1 MKKIFT
7 NILMAVLLLCGAL
20 PTMAQ
25 NISLSGTVTD
35 ESSQPLPGT
44 MVMVEG
50 TTRGAT
56 TDADGKFEI
65 KVSKG
70 EVLLVDYLG
79 YDTARVTVSGAN
91 NIKVQL
97 TPSAE
102 SLDELVFVGYGT
114 QKRVN
119 VTGAVATVDY
129 TDLSKSRPATTTSS
143 LLQGASAGLY
153 VSQTSGKPGSEGV
166 SMRIRGVGTLNSGSA
181 PLVIVDG
188 FEGTIDNVN
197 PQDIAS
203 ISVLKDAASCAI
215 YGNRGANGVVLI
227 TTKDAAKG
235 KFNIEYTGMAAYQEP
250 EHYFDVISNYADY
263 MEIMNESAWQVDAA
277 EPAFTQTMIDI
288 WREKEL
294 DPYGTAPSGYPNYVA
309 YPNTDWMRAMFTP
322 GIYQKHSVTA
332 TGSTDRIKYLL
343 SFSYMDNPG
352 VIDNSAVQ
360 KYSYRANISSNITK
374 WLEVGAKFYGYRQNT
389 ELSDIS
395 GSMTLL
401 SRGVPG
407 IYPYYDGKYGWME
420 NSEQSSESRNN
431 LYFFNRYKGENVA
444 TYQNMAAF
452 INIKL
457 PLNIKYHASFNY
469 SWRDAIQ
476 KQHPTLGD
484 AYSFSR
490 DEVAYTYNDL
500 SKLYLKHTYSHT
512 GRWVFQTRLDW
523 AESFGK
529 HDLTAMVGFEAYE
542 VHDQSAD
549 ATKTGFE
556 NSVLEEFNNVL
567 DPEEINGTQY
577 SYAAASVYGRATYAY
592 DSRYLAEVNLRY
604 DGSSRFHSRSRWGLF
619 PSISAGWRISE
630 EDFMKGSG
638 IDNLKLRA
646 SWGQLGNNGIGNYE
660 YLATY
665 ASGYTYAIGG
675 KLNAG
680 TVASLSNDLLEW
692 ETTSSIDVGLEL
704 ATFRNRLTFEADYY
718 DKTTDGILY
727 KAPVFMTIGNKS
739 APYQN
744 LCQVN
749 NRGFELTLGWSDTVN
764 GFHYGISG
772 NFTRNWNAVTRY
784 NGRLQAGWT
793 TDENGTRV
801 YKTNIGDVSTVI
813 DAARRTIEGKLINE
827 YFVANVYNG
836 SGENFFADGSVNPA
850 GGPKDGMIRTP
861 EDMAWL
867 EAMVKAGNTFLPNKI
882 IGKKGIWYGDY
893 IYSDVNGDGV
903 WGDSND
909 YTFQGVSQT
918 PKFYYGFNIDLSYKG
933 FDFAARFTGA
943 GGGARY
949 WRYVGFN
956 AYSTDKKF
964 TLPKEIAYDHYFY
977 DPENP
982 EDPRTNITSKHGRLT
997 MNYGKEQNG
1006 ANIYSNLFLY
1016 KTDYLKLKNVTLGY
1030 TFPDKWMRK
1039 IHVSNLRL
1047 FLTVDNVFT
1056 ITDYPGIDPEFT
1068 DNMNYYSNLRQYTAG
1083 ISLKF

>member
-374 WLEVGAKFYGYRQNT
+374 WLEVGAKFYGYRQNM

-420 NSEQSSESRNN
+420 TSEQSSESRNN

-619 PSISAGWRISE
+619 PSVSAGWRISE

-850 GGPKDGMIRTP
+850 GGPKDGTHSR
-861 EDMAWL
+861 
-867 EAMVKAGNTFLPNKI
+867 
-882 IGKKGIWYGDY
+882 KGSPRRSFPGAFRWRDTG
-893 IYSDVNGDGV
+893 SAPSRCPGDGS
-903 WGDSND
+903 G
-909 YTFQGVSQT
+909 
-918 PKFYYGFNIDLSYKG
+918 
-933 FDFAARFTGA
+933 
-943 GGGARY
+943 
-949 WRYVGFN
+949 
-956 AYSTDKKF
+956 
-964 TLPKEIAYDHYFY
+964 
-977 DPENP
+977 NP
-982 EDPRTNITSKHGRLT
+982 PASG
-997 MNYGKEQNG
+997 
-1006 ANIYSNLFLY
+1006 
-1016 KTDYLKLKNVTLGY
+1016 
-1030 TFPDKWMRK
+1030 P
-1039 IHVSNLRL
+1039 
-1047 FLTVDNVFT
+1047 
-1056 ITDYPGIDPEFT
+1056 P
-1068 DNMNYYSNLRQYTAG
+1068 
-1083 ISLKF
+1083 